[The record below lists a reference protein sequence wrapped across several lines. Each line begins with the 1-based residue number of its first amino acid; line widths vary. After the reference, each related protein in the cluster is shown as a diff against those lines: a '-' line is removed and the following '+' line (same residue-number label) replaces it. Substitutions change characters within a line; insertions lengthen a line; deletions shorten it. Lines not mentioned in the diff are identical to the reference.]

1 MLTARLL
8 LTRFPLFL
16 FFVLLC
22 ILSFLCFFNILIKG
36 SFITAIYCLY
46 IVVQLDCT
54 SNQVASELPAGFPK
68 FLHFARRTPCFS
80 VPPASACLFTP
91 CRFLQCSY
99 QVRFAFCTPNAVLP
113 QLLPQVFHCDLY
125 LGMLYFFSSQA
136 ALDFRHTFRFA
147 SLRALR
153 LLYQEA
159 HVASL
164 YPAWPYLSVSS
175 VNGQLI
181 VKGKNV
187 VQRSLKKKISQHF
200 SQNRGALAV
209 KTSYCWPMVK

>member
-1 MLTARLL
+1 M
-8 LTRFPLFL
+8 
-16 FFVLLC
+16 LLC
-22 ILSFLCFFNILIKG
+22 
-36 SFITAIYCLY
+36 T
-46 IVVQLDCT
+46 
-54 SNQVASELPAGFPK
+54 
-68 FLHFARRTPCFS
+68 
-80 VPPASACLFTP
+80 PASACLFTP